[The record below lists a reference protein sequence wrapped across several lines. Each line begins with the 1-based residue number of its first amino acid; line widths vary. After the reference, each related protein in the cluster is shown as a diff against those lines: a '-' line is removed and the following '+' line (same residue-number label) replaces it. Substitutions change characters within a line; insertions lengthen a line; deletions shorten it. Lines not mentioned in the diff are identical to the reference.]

1 MASNFILVGRVVRA
15 LLSTADLSKETT
27 TTMLRA
33 VMARLTREPSFHLRI
48 DRSVRR
54 AIKLEIKSQVLA
66 GRRSSSWDNS
76 PAADVA
82 SESFVAPESP
92 AEWSCESCTFLND
105 AFALAC
111 LVCLNPRC
119 EPPASVSSSSS
130 SSSTQ
135 SSRRIAPIKTP
146 ASTKKRKHGARS
158 PGRSSS
164 SSSSSSDRSSSARS
178 VNQRSVAF
186 ADDDARGFGQPVMK
200 RRRPTAVWSAE
211 GSAAVGGPR
220 PSRRPRV
227 PGTGRRK
234 SPSHSDGVD
243 AEVAQLGGGFFAE
256 GASWSTGV

>member
-1 MASNFILVGRVVRA
+1 MASSILVGRVVRA

-66 GRRSSSWDNS
+66 GRRSSSWDYS

-130 SSSTQ
+130 SSSK
-135 SSRRIAPIKTP
+135 STP

-158 PGRSSS
+158 PGRSS

>member
-1 MASNFILVGRVVRA
+1 
-15 LLSTADLSKETT
+15 
-27 TTMLRA
+27 MLRA

-66 GRRSSSWDNS
+66 GRRSSSWDHS
-76 PAADVA
+76 TAADVA

-130 SSSTQ
+130 SSSS
-135 SSRRIAPIKTP
+135 SSRRIAPIATP

-186 ADDDARGFGQPVMK
+186 SDDDARGFGQPVMK

-227 PGTGRRK
+227 PGSGRRK